1 MLATQGGGAIP
12 HLCERNLVGGE
23 ARLLLM
29 LLVLLLRGSLHKG
42 LLACPRRHWVAV
54 LHVPLPKSVR
64 ATLRQGWIAD
74 G

>member
-1 MLATQGGGAIP
+1 MVQSRISF
-12 HLCERNLVGGE
+12 CERNLVGGE

-54 LHVPLPKSVR
+54 LHAPLPKSAKSIIVSIG
-64 ATLRQGWIAD
+64 AKKIKQIQ
-74 G
+74 

>member
-1 MLATQGGGAIP
+1 MLVTQGGGAIP

-23 ARLLLM
+23 ARLLLV